1 MMKKTLLTLTAMLSL
16 HATAQTLPYQN
27 PALTAEVRADDL
39 LGRLTLEEKAKLM
52 MDTSP
57 AIARLGIPAFQWWN
71 EALHGIG
78 RNGFVTVFPI
88 TTMMAASWD
97 DALLYQ
103 VFTAVSDE
111 ARAKNQEAK
120 HSGKVSR
127 YQGLSFW
134 TPNINIYRDP
144 RWGRGQETYG
154 EDPYLL
160 SMDCKVKASTENRRK
175 NVMQNCWH
183 VPNTLLCIV
192 VRNGIDT
199 RSIFSSCQNVTS
211 GKPISQLSRLWY
223 RKVRWLK

>member
-1 MMKKTLLTLTAMLSL
+1 MKKTLLTLTAMLSL

-39 LGRLTLEEKAKLM
+39 LGRLTLEEKANLM

-103 VFTAVSDE
+103 VLPQF
-111 ARAKNQEAK
+111 
-120 HSGKVSR
+120 
-127 YQGLSFW
+127 
-134 TPNINIYRDP
+134 
-144 RWGRGQETYG
+144 
-154 EDPYLL
+154 
-160 SMDCKVKASTENRRK
+160 
-175 NVMQNCWH
+175 
-183 VPNTLLCIV
+183 
-192 VRNGIDT
+192 GI
-199 RSIFSSCQNVTS
+199 RFCNFA
-211 GKPISQLSRLWY
+211 LAY
-223 RKVRWLK
+223 